1 MRFLNSIGKLFS
13 SLFNWIKSFLAD
25 ADGEASSKRLAMLF
39 LVACLGFGFLASAI
53 SHKDIQPSDHLTDA
67 IVTVILFLA
76 GFTNVD
82 RAIKAFGSKKDNSAS
97 TANNTETL

>member
-1 MRFLNSIGKLFS
+1 MKSIGKFLS
-13 SLFNWIKSFLAD
+13 SILKWVKAFLAD

-39 LVACLGFGFLASAI
+39 LVACLGFGFLASAVT
-53 SHKDIQPSDHLTDA
+53 HKDIQPADHITDA

-82 RAIKAFGSKKDNSAS
+82 RAIKAFGKNPSGTKSS
-97 TANNTETL
+97 VEEGH